1 LFQRRK
7 AGVALE
13 ADGTFS
19 NDYAP
24 EINSTIINSFATAG
38 LRIGHTL
45 IRENFTVSSGV
56 DLIDQLSQS
65 PVDFFNPGP
74 LNDPN
79 LGVNPYTGLYLGLA
93 GIRAGEFDRNIADAV
108 RERLI
113 IPGPNGGFF
122 GDLAAI
128 NMQRGRDHGLPGY
141 IQFSTLCGGPVARGR
156 NFNQLTNIPSSQR
169 RRLDRA
175 YRTVEDIDLFAG
187 LLSEGNLR
195 GSELGLTTT
204 CLMLAQFSRTRR
216 GDRFWYERNDTLTG
230 FTIEQ
235 LTEIRKASLARVICD
250 NSDDVTT
257 IQPEVFKRSI
267 IRSPNDDVPC
277 RHLPFVNLN
286 VFKESAKYSGAPKFS
301 RSGGFGGN
309 VAA

>member
-1 LFQRRK
+1 L
-7 AGVALE
+7 A
-13 ADGTFS
+13 
-19 NDYAP
+19 
-24 EINSTIINSFATAG
+24 II
-38 LRIGHTL
+38 
-45 IRENFTVSSGV
+45 
-56 DLIDQLSQS
+56 IDFLS
-65 PVDFFNPGP
+65 
-74 LNDPN
+74 
-79 LGVNPYTGLYLGLA
+79 
-93 GIRAGEFDRNIADAV
+93 RRNIADAV

-204 CLMLAQFSRTRR
+204 CLMLAQFSRTRH

-235 LTEIRKASLARVICD
+235 LTEIRKTSLARVICD
-250 NSDDVTT
+250 NSDDVNT
-257 IQPEVFKRSI
+257 IQPKVFERSI
-267 IRSPNDDVPC
+267 IHSPNDDVPC
-277 RHLPFVNLN
+277 RDLPFVNLN
-286 VFKESAKYSGAPKFS
+286 VFEESKYFFLFALSILGILGVLLRWKKESFYLYSGSKHSIKLVLKHSKVSA
-301 RSGGFGGN
+301 
-309 VAA
+309 VL